1 MSSCG
6 CERKYPVYS
15 TDALRIHERFHDTST
30 NGEAFGEVVQ
40 VWERVLLIH
49 LLRWFERRKVL
60 DRISKV
66 AFIVDGPLA
75 MFGHPAW
82 LSPLIKAELKRLNA
96 IVRGSTGTDLLI
108 LGIEKTGAFVTH
120 FEEIDRTVTGEA
132 FFPKGSYAL
141 LTDKYIKERI
151 IFSASDKPYG
161 QDTYFGRKF
170 FYNRTAM
177 AFILIHLHGKVS
189 DSLSNQMR
197 QTKAMAPRYAV
208 KWWKERD
215 LKPPN
220 LDPLEFFKK
229 KLDWRYSK
237 GVPWCQTSKVYLGDS
252 TSVLPAL
259 RGDLSRRELGRA
271 SLLLTSPPYF
281 GITNYHYDQWIRLWL
296 LGGPPT
302 DRRVGTR
309 YSGKHRDKFAHAE
322 AYRYLLGR
330 VFKSAALLMKKDACI
345 YVRTDWREPTLSIT
359 KATLK
364 AAFPTHEFKRVN
376 RPLIGET
383 QTRLFGHY
391 DPRFGE
397 VDLVLRRR

>member
-1 MSSCG
+1 MSG
-6 CERKYPVYS
+6 LEKKFGTAERRWAGVGPYYAMFPSAFCDSVVERYTRPGDTVLDPFAGRGTAVFSAAVADRHGIGVELNPVGWVYS
-15 TDALRIHERFHDTST
+15 RTKLNPEDRDQVEKRIRSVRDTSPRYRAAAR
-30 NGEAFGEVVQ
+30 ELPIFFRHCFSREVR
-40 VWERVLLIH
+40 EFLLCAREI
-49 LLRWFERRKVL
+49 LNWRR
-60 DRISKV
+60 SG
-66 AFIVDGPLA
+66 VD
-75 MFGHPAW
+75 
-82 LSPLIKAELKRLNA
+82 
-96 IVRGSTGTDLLI
+96 
-108 LGIEKTGAFVTH
+108 
-120 FEEIDRTVTGEA
+120 
-132 FFPKGSYAL
+132 
-141 LTDKYIKERI
+141 
-151 IFSASDKPYG
+151 
-161 QDTYFGRKF
+161 
-170 FYNRTAM
+170 RTAM

-220 LDPLEFFKK
+220 IDPLEFFKK

-237 GVPWCQTSKVYLGDS
+237 GAPRCQTSKVYLGDS
-252 TSVLPAL
+252 TLVLPAL
-259 RGDLSRRELGRA
+259 QADLSRRKLGRA

-322 AYRYLLGR
+322 VYRCLLET
-330 VFKSAALLMKKDACI
+330 VFKSAARLMKKDACI

-359 KATLK
+359 RTTLK
-364 AAFPTHEFKRVN
+364 AAFPSHEFKRVN

-397 VDLVLRRR
+397 VDLVLRLR

>member
-1 MSSCG
+1 MSDLKG
-6 CERKYPVYS
+6 KFE
-15 TDALRIHERFHDTST
+15 TA
-30 NGEAFGEVVQ
+30 
-40 VWERVLLIH
+40 
-49 LLRWFERRKVL
+49 ERRWAGMGPYYAMFPAAFCDSVVERYTRPGDTVL
-60 DRISKV
+60 DPF
-66 AFIVDGPLA
+66 AG
-75 MFGHPAW
+75 
-82 LSPLIKAELKRLNA
+82 
-96 IVRGSTGTDLLI
+96 RGT
-108 LGIEKTGAFVTH
+108 A
-120 FEEIDRTVTGEA
+120 
-132 FFPKGSYAL
+132 
-141 LTDKYIKERI
+141 
-151 IFSASDKPYG
+151 IFSAAVADRHGIGVELNPVGWVYSRTKLKPEDRDQVEKRIRSARDASPRY
-161 QDTYFGRKF
+161 RAAAREMPLF
-170 FYNRTAM
+170 FRLCFSTEVREFLLCAREILNWRRNDVDRTAM

-208 KWWKERD
+208 RWWKERG
-215 LKPPN
+215 LKPPK
-220 LDPLEFFKK
+220 LDPLEFFMK

-237 GVPWCQTSKVYLGDS
+237 GAPRCQTSKVYLGDS
-252 TSVLPAL
+252 TLVLPAL
-259 RGDLSRRELGRA
+259 RGDLSRRKLRRA

-309 YSGKHRDKFAHAE
+309 YSGRHRDKFAHAE
-322 AYRYLLGR
+322 VYRRLLER

-364 AAFPTHEFKRVN
+364 IAFPDYEIRRVN
-376 RPLIGET
+376 RPLVGET

-397 VDLVLRRR
+397 VDLVLRHR